1 VNSAKLPK
9 RAGQLPMVL
18 EDSHNPTTVKL
29 CTLQMFAVTT
39 TVTVRVEYLQKTPK
53 FKLFCDAYDL

>member
-1 VNSAKLPK
+1 
-9 RAGQLPMVL
+9 MVL